1 MKIKRYYE
9 RLLIILL
16 LVLTLGCY
24 ESAIACES
32 NNDSSLYTYQDKL
45 EEQDDGSDGVVK
57 VITVYTDEAGN
68 NYYAK
73 QGTGFVVG
81 KSTGE
86 EEQKKYILT
95 DYGIVEGENAIVD
108 KIIKS
113 NGLNAETKLQIKYYA
128 VGDMGVLTELTLTSF
143 SNETRYA
150 VLETEAA
157 LADKTFLKLGDGTKV
172 EKNARITVIA
182 YSGERDLT
190 NQNVVQDRQLVK
202 HNTIIS
208 DMTTE
213 EYYDEEIAYFAVG
226 EEITPG
232 MAGGPIF
239 DNEGCVAGMFI
250 LHNDIMMAISVE
262 DIRVILEALDIDYLA
277 SEDDAAYDVPSK
289 SLKNELEELVRD
301 NKEYISSID
310 RDRYTDKSWTRYYD
324 AINAGEELTMNSS
337 ATEKQYEDCIE
348 EIKVSREKL
357 KTVYSKWIIIVG
369 ILTMVMIYFI
379 VLCIKKCIK
388 VKTLKRQLDIK

>member
-1 MKIKRYYE
+1 MLRLKRYFE
-9 RLLIILL
+9 MLMVMLL
-16 LVLTLGCY
+16 LVVSLGY
-24 ESAIACES
+24 GKVTFACD
-32 NNDSSLYTYQDKL
+32 NNVSYLYTHQDMV
-45 EEQDDGSDGVVK
+45 EEQDDGSEGVVK

-73 QGTGFVVG
+73 QGTGFLVG
-81 KSTGE
+81 KTTSE

-108 KIIKS
+108 KILKS
-113 NGLNAETKLQIKYYA
+113 NGLSAETKLQIKYYA

-150 VLETEAA
+150 LLETESAM
-157 LADKTFLKLGDGTKV
+157 ADKSYLKLGDGTKV

-213 EYYDEEIAYFAVG
+213 KYYDEEIVFFSVG

-250 LHNDIMMAISVE
+250 LHNDIMMAMSVE
-262 DIRVILEALDIDYLA
+262 DIRVVLESLDIDYLA
-277 SEDDAAYDVPSK
+277 SEDDAAYDVPTNKIK
-289 SLKNELEELVRD
+289 SELEELIRE

-310 RDRYTDKSWTRYYD
+310 RYKYTDTSWTRYYD
-324 AINAGEELTMNSS
+324 AINAGEELTMNSA
-337 ATEKQYEDCIE
+337 ATLKQYEDCIE

-357 KTVYSKWIIIVG
+357 KSVSAKWIIIVG
-369 ILTMVMIYFI
+369 VLTIVMIYFI
-379 VLCIKKCIK
+379 ALCIKKSIR
-388 VKTLKRQLDIK
+388 VKSLKKQLDI